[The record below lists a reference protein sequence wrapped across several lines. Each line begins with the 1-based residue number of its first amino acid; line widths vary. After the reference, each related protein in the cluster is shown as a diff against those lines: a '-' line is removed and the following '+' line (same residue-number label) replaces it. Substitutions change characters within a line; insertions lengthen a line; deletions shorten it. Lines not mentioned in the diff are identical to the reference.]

1 MKAGEFIIRLF
12 HARTVAHV
20 LHLKSRSYAQHK
32 ALNEFYDEIIPLVDS
47 YAETFQGAYGVIS
60 EYSGG
65 YRNYNDP
72 VVFIEELCDWVKDN
86 RSEFCA
92 RTDTHLLN
100 IIDEVSALI
109 DTTKYKLKVLK

>member
-20 LHLKSRSYAQHK
+20 LHLKTRSYAQHK

-65 YRNYNDP
+65 YRNYTDP

-86 RSEFCA
+86 RSDFCA